1 MLVTAASGLE
11 KTMSGTNTK
20 IIKDS
25 SIAQISAAI
34 YYQANVIAK
43 LEKNKGFQKIFRET
57 IYNQI
62 EKDFGLYIDSKARTN
77 PKSLHH
83 VYEWKKTGNR
93 NNRLFKLNMISEDK
107 MSFKINYEFLPSK
120 SFVPHSSGRRRHVFA
135 NKAAVM
141 EAGMPL
147 IIRPRSSE
155 RLVFNFNGITTFM
168 PKGASVTVKRPGGA
182 KASNQF
188 NLAYSQFFKG
198 RLVNESI
205 KKSGFKNIFSQ
216 GIAKSLKIPNNIKRI
231 QYSFSPNTVRSQ
243 ADAALA
249 SAFGGYL

>member
-1 MLVTAASGLE
+1 
-11 KTMSGTNTK
+11 
-20 IIKDS
+20 
-25 SIAQISAAI
+25 
-34 YYQANVIAK
+34 
-43 LEKNKGFQKIFRET
+43 
-57 IYNQI
+57 
-62 EKDFGLYIDSKARTN
+62 
-77 PKSLHH
+77 
-83 VYEWKKTGNR
+83 
-93 NNRLFKLNMISEDK
+93 MISEDK

-120 SFVPHSSGRRRHVFA
+120 SFVPSSSGGRRHVFA
-135 NKAAVM
+135 NKASVM
-141 EAGMPL
+141 EVGMPL
-147 IIRPRSSE
+147 VIRPRSSE

-182 KASNQF
+182 KARNQF

-216 GIAKSLKIPNNIKRI
+216 GMAKSLKIPNNIKRI